1 MLRRLVLTLA
11 LFAIASPASAQQK
24 LTLLLDWFVNP
35 DHGPLFVAQERG
47 YFAEAGL
54 SVEMIAPADPND
66 PPKLVAAG
74 RADLALSYQ
83 PQLTI
88 QAAGDQGLLALGGLS
103 GLLDVDPIT
112 LSSATMVREG
122 LAPDVAAR
130 AILIA
135 ATANIAAKTFL
146 GALFGGARL
155 GMALASGA
163 ALAVGAGLTVM
174 LL

>member
-1 MLRRLVLTLA
+1 
-11 LFAIASPASAQQK
+11 
-24 LTLLLDWFVNP
+24 
-35 DHGPLFVAQERG
+35 
-47 YFAEAGL
+47 
-54 SVEMIAPADPND
+54 
-66 PPKLVAAG
+66 
-74 RADLALSYQ
+74 
-83 PQLTI
+83 
-88 QAAGDQGLLALGGLS
+88 
-103 GLLDVDPIT
+103 
-112 LSSATMVREG
+112 MVREG